1 MVNDFLPSLDAYSC
15 SLLINTR
22 TARKAI
28 SWNSYCMLSSL
39 LQSKPLWDSWFQ
51 SSNVSVPRHLV
62 RSTGAGRVRPTDARR
77 ARSLVLF
84 VQTVC
89 GTGRRSSS
97 RRLQCLGG
105 VCASKGG
112 VPVRII

>member
-84 VQTVC
+84 VQTVWRARQDLPHAEWRMRFQ
-89 GTGRRSSS
+89 RRV
-97 RRLQCLGG
+97 L
-105 VCASKGG
+105 
-112 VPVRII
+112 VRTI

>member
-1 MVNDFLPSLDAYSC
+1 MVNVFLPSLDVYSC

-62 RSTGAGRVRPTDARR
+62 RSTGAGRVRPTDAKR

-89 GTGRRSSS
+89 GTGSSS
-97 RRLQCLGG
+97 RWLQCLGG
-105 VCASKGG
+105 VCASNGACL
-112 VPVRII
+112 